1 MCSIYIF
8 TYFHSLCLWTIFFFS
23 LHYCISV
30 VVCLIIF
37 DNSTLL
43 KLVRFFCCCWFFS
56 FNLVYTFRLIF
67 GSDFISISE
76 NFSVC
81 PIFPKDK
88 EEEKNNERMNIAF
101 FNKCQHN
108 FWSCFER
115 ARVPLFPTNFISIF
129 CPNFFVATKSSIEY
143 FECPKN
149 VSNISNQKLS
159 PSQTN
164 ENTWHN
170 SKRFLID

>member
-1 MCSIYIF
+1 MNSVRSKANLRSTLVWTILYQYMCSIYIF

-101 FNKCQHN
+101 FNKCQHH
-108 FWSCFER
+108 FSDQLYFYF
-115 ARVPLFPTNFISIF
+115 LSKFF
-129 CPNFFVATKSSIEY
+129 CGDKIINWVFRM
-143 FECPKN
+143 PKKC
-149 VSNISNQKLS
+149 Q
-159 PSQTN
+159 
-164 ENTWHN
+164 
-170 SKRFLID
+170 